1 MQSFQYMD
9 VYKKTTAY
17 DHCRSNN
24 QMQLCNPGFSCR
36 CMVTGLMLIG
46 PTPWRAFHVELSRV
60 MSDYT
65 LSARRPSE
73 CIFTS
78 SRSGEQTHFPVK
90 TRRATFRSWP
100 TLNANAMQRYNN
112 FPIKRNSLAENRV
125 SLSIFNYHTW
135 IEYENYTHIVVF
147 NNICTPFILY

>member
-1 MQSFQYMD
+1 
-9 VYKKTTAY
+9 
-17 DHCRSNN
+17 
-24 QMQLCNPGFSCR
+24 
-36 CMVTGLMLIG
+36 
-46 PTPWRAFHVELSRV
+46 

-78 SRSGEQTHFPVK
+78 SCSGEQTHFPVK

-112 FPIKRNSLAENRV
+112 FPIKRNRLAENRV

-135 IEYENYTHIVVF
+135 IGKSYSYCCIQYHLYPFYTMLIIDYCFGNTNYEVTIGNFRLRKIIFYLKLPYNRKIRCCFLAYLEQKV
-147 NNICTPFILY
+147 

>member
-1 MQSFQYMD
+1 
-9 VYKKTTAY
+9 
-17 DHCRSNN
+17 
-24 QMQLCNPGFSCR
+24 
-36 CMVTGLMLIG
+36 
-46 PTPWRAFHVELSRV
+46 

-90 TRRATFRSWP
+90 TKRATFRSWP

-135 IEYENYTHIVVF
+135 IEYENHTRKIRCYLHFCNESNRLDAISGFRNRIRLSSRERYPRMLTLPYQMVLLSIMAA
-147 NNICTPFILY
+147 